1 VTNNGVSLS
10 TTGSSDSDFDNDR
23 CEGSVMRELSV
34 LRLEEEGPCGERPQR
49 LYFLQC
55 LQQPLADPV

>member
-1 VTNNGVSLS
+1 MYDYLGRF
-10 TTGSSDSDFDNDR
+10 TTMYVADIFADA
-23 CEGSVMRELSV
+23 V
-34 LRLEEEGPCGERPQR
+34 LRLEEEGPCGEHPQC